1 MWAAVVHGGA
11 GALEPNRVSRATSGC
26 AEAVQAARE
35 VLARG
40 GSALDAVEAAVQ
52 TLEDNPEFNAG
63 RGSALTREG
72 TVEVDAAVMVGNG
85 LGAGAVGAVPGI
97 LHPVTLARRLM
108 EVGEHV
114 LLVGAGALAFAR
126 EHGMEPEDLVTD
138 RQRERLRNWR
148 GEKSGGTVGAVAIDT
163 SGGVAAATSTGGMV
177 GKRVGRVGDSP
188 ILGAGTY
195 ADDRGGACSATGH
208 GEAILRT
215 TLSRAVIERL
225 RAGEPAGV
233 AAQKA
238 IAELGQRTGAEAG
251 VIVVDLA
258 GRVGI
263 AHNSANMPWA
273 ACRQDADAIESGA
286 HAP

>member
-1 MWAAVVHGGA
+1 
-11 GALEPNRVSRATSGC
+11 
-26 AEAVQAARE
+26 
-35 VLARG
+35 
-40 GSALDAVEAAVQ
+40 
-52 TLEDNPEFNAG
+52 
-63 RGSALTREG
+63 
-72 TVEVDAAVMVGNG
+72 
-85 LGAGAVGAVPGI
+85 
-97 LHPVTLARRLM
+97 
-108 EVGEHV
+108 
-114 LLVGAGALAFAR
+114 

-138 RQRERLRNWR
+138 RQRERLRQWK
-148 GEKSGGTVGAVAIDT
+148 GERSGGTVGAVAIDA

-215 TLSRAVIERL
+215 TLARAVIERL

-233 AAQKA
+233 AAQKS

-273 ACRQDADAIESGA
+273 ACRQDAEAIESGA